1 MDFCL
6 LSSFILFSTKKARYL
21 MVFWCMFFISFLMLD
36 FGMFSLVRFSMECS
50 CMAPPVGSSYSHY
63 KDLGVLFDKKLTNH
77 CQLSCQLGDPD
88 SVT

>member
-1 MDFCL
+1 VP
-6 LSSFILFSTKKARYL
+6 SSSDSESVEQSEGGKQKMSGKLNILDSIKERDIPIEVLELENKNDKIVAFAWEPK
-21 MVFWCMFFISFLMLD
+21 
-36 FGMFSLVRFSMECS
+36 
-50 CMAPPVGSSYSHY
+50 HY